1 MFAEF
6 VKKALLKKAVS
17 AKIASLA
24 FKVVKGVYTVLTWFL
39 DPGGYLFDLIDS
51 HDKVPNN
58 KYIDWPVKF

>member
-17 AKIASLA
+17 AKIGSLA
-24 FKVVKGVYTVLTWFL
+24 FKVVKGVFIVLTWFL

-51 HDKVPNN
+51 HDKVSNN
-58 KYIDWPVKF
+58 K